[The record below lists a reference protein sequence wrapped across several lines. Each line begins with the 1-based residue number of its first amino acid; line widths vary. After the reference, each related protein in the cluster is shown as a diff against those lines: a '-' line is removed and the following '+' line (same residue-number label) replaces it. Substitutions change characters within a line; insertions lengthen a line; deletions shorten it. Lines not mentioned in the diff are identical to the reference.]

1 MTDDNTRDENT
12 AQDKEQN
19 EKEMI
24 DDMEE
29 FVLALN
35 RFVNLVESMD
45 WPEHFQLA
53 DDQKQC
59 FHVFRT
65 FWRQRTRQRRENS
78 EREGHVHMRFQGMN
92 KADIRR
98 FFRNRFSPGFFDE
111 EDQSALNINP
121 EEHQPDE
128 EHTDEDAKE
137 RQQRFR
143 DEWE

>member
-1 MTDDNTRDENT
+1 MTDDNTKDEN
-12 AQDKEQN
+12 APQDEEQN

-45 WPEHFQLA
+45 WPEYFQLA
-53 DDQKQC
+53 DDQKQS

-98 FFRNRFSPGFFDE
+98 FFRNRFSREFFDE
-111 EDQSALNINP
+111 EDQHALNINP